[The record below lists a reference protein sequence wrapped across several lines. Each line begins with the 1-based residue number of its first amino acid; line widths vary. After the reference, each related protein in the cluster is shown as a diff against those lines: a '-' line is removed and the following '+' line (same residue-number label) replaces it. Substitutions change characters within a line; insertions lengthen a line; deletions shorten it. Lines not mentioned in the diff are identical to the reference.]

1 MHDRFLYSF
10 TDYGDMQTEP
20 HFELIWS
27 LCRKFS
33 FIYIYIYI
41 FQADDDNYF
50 FIFLFFFLFFFF
62 KLRSSKLKSQFH
74 HAPTVFNTERIFEVQ
89 MLQKNK
95 MAKGYL
101 PLPILS
107 PISIGPHSPF
117 AILYQSLNWNILKM
131 KLPLQLKMKHIF
143 YSSQHVQLLK
153 LNYSPIQ
160 THTHSF
166 SSPNSV

>member
-33 FIYIYIYI
+33 YIYIYIYIYI

-50 FIFLFFFLFFFF
+50 FFFSFFFFFFF

-74 HAPTVFNTERIFEVQ
+74 HAPTVFNTQRELLKSKCCRKIKW
-89 MLQKNK
+89 LR
-95 MAKGYL
+95 ATYR
-101 PLPILS
+101 
-107 PISIGPHSPF
+107 
-117 AILYQSLNWNILKM
+117 YQSYHQFPQPAFTIRH
-131 KLPLQLKMKHIF
+131 PLLVPELEYTQNET
-143 YSSQHVQLLK
+143 SSLAQNETYFLFIIARTTVEA
-153 LNYSPIQ
+153 
-160 THTHSF
+160 
-166 SSPNSV
+166 